1 VVIEMAH
8 YRLILEPAGWPVTL
22 GRCPP
27 GLFIK
32 PQLVIPGGEPP
43 AIGVKSEYH
52 DAEGYTQAYV
62 AASGEWWSGGA
73 ADRDERERQIVQ
85 PLVAEWEEVDE

>member
-1 VVIEMAH
+1 MAH

-32 PQLVIPGGEPP
+32 PQVIIIGGEPP
-43 AIGVKSEYH
+43 RIGVKCEH
-52 DAEGYTQAYV
+52 PDADGYTQAIV
-62 AASGEWWSGGA
+62 AATGEPWWNGA
-73 ADRDERERQIVQ
+73 TSKDERENQLVQ
-85 PLVAEWEEVDE
+85 PIVAEWEEVDE